1 MRLTRACSVTLVC
14 VFAGCGG
21 SNTPSGEQIQAALD
35 KAVKKVYPAAAA
47 KLTDIALESGG
58 KAVKIK
64 FECTNCVLEDRRG
77 LRETVPSA
85 KGNAIVWLDPQDRSW
100 KFMQATVNNEDGAIT
115 FISSL
120 TGQKF

>member
-1 MRLTRACSVTLVC
+1 MRLTRACSVTLGC
-14 VFAGCGG
+14 VLAGCGV
-21 SNTPSGEQIQAALD
+21 SNAPSGEQIHAALD
-35 KAVKKVYPAAAA
+35 KAVKNIHPAAAT

-64 FECTNCVLEDRRG
+64 FECTNCVIEDRQG
-77 LRETVPSA
+77 LLETVASA
-85 KGNAIVWLDPQDRSW
+85 RGDALVWLDPQDGSW
-100 KFMQATVNNEDGAIT
+100 KFMQATVINEDGAIT

>member
-1 MRLTRACSVTLVC
+1 MRLARAWSVVLGC
-14 VFAGCGG
+14 VLAGCGG

-35 KAVKKVYPAAAA
+35 KAVKNVHPAAAA
-47 KLTDIALESGG
+47 KLTDIALESGCN
-58 KAVKIK
+58 AVKIK

-77 LRETVPSA
+77 LLETVPSA
-85 KGNAIVWLDPQDRSW
+85 RGDALVWLDPQDGSW
-100 KFMQATVNNEDGAIT
+100 KFMQATVINEDGAIT

>member
-1 MRLTRACSVTLVC
+1 MRLTRACSVALVF
-14 VFAGCGG
+14 VLAGCGG

-35 KAVKKVYPAAAA
+35 KAVKSVHPAAAA
-47 KLTDIALESGG
+47 KLTDIALEGG
-58 KAVKIK
+58 CKAVKVK
-64 FECTNCVLEDRRG
+64 FECTNCVLEDRQG

-85 KGNAIVWLDPQDRSW
+85 MGDALVWLDPQDRSW
-100 KFMQATVNNEDGAIT
+100 KFMQATVNNKDGAVT

>member
-1 MRLTRACSVTLVC
+1 MRLTRACSVALGC
-14 VFAGCGG
+14 VLAGCGG
-21 SNTPSGEQIQAALD
+21 PNAPSGEQIQAALD
-35 KAVKKVYPAAAA
+35 KALKNVHPAAAA

-85 KGNAIVWLDPQDRSW
+85 RGDALVWLDPQDRSW
-100 KFMQATVNNEDGAIT
+100 KFMQATIINKEGAIT